1 MIPGIP
7 GEYRLRHTRHTGSKA
22 GRMSHTPQDVA
33 GLSIEVAE
41 LRRQVS
47 RLMRLLGQDRADNDR
62 SIPGFCR
69 RQGFSRAHYY
79 NLKKIGKAP
88 REMASGTRRT
98 ISPQAE
104 ADWEAEREAEALRN
118 GRDAKPSKRQRERE
132 AAALADGGGE

>member
-1 MIPGIP
+1 
-7 GEYRLRHTRHTGSKA
+7 
-22 GRMSHTPQDVA
+22 MSTATQDVLT
-33 GLSIEVAE
+33 LSIEVAE

-69 RQGFSRAHYY
+69 RQGISRAHYY

-98 ISPQAE
+98 ISPRSE

-118 GRDAKPSKRQRERE
+118 ERDANASVKPKRLLSATE
-132 AAALADGGGE
+132 DGEHVW